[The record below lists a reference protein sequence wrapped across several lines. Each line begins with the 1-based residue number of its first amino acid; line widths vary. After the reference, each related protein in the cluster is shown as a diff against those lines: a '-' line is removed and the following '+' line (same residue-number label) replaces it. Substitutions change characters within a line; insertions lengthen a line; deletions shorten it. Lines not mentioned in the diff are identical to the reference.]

1 MTHTLDIKHVA
12 IVVEDIQKSL
22 RFWQD
27 ILGLQVSRIEEV
39 PDQQSVVAFLDSGA
53 IQVELVEP
61 TTDDSGV
68 ARFLQKRGP
77 GLHHVCFEVDDLDQ
91 SLEHLRSHGVRLIE
105 DDSTRGIGGKRVAF
119 IHPESTEGVLVE
131 LFEAVSDNR

>member
-1 MTHTLDIKHVA
+1 MTHILGIKHVA
-12 IVVEDIQKSL
+12 VVVEDIQESL

-27 ILGLQVSRIEEV
+27 ILGLQVSAIEEV
-39 PDQQSVVAFLDSGA
+39 PDQDSVVAFLDTGA

-61 TTDDSGV
+61 TKDDSGL
-68 ARFLQKRGP
+68 ARFLRKRGP
-77 GLHHVCFEVDDLDQ
+77 GLHHVCFEVGDLEQ

-105 DDSTRGIGGKRVAF
+105 DASPHGVGGKRVAF

-131 LFEAVSDNR
+131 LYEMAS

>member
-1 MTHTLDIKHVA
+1 MTHILGIKHVA
-12 IVVEDIQKSL
+12 IVVEDIQESL
-22 RFWQD
+22 HFWQD
-27 ILGLQVSRIEEV
+27 VLGLQVAHIEEV
-39 PDQQSVVAFLDSGA
+39 PDQQSVVAFLDTGA

-77 GLHHVCFEVDDLDQ
+77 GLHHLCFEVDDLEQ

-105 DDSTRGIGGKRVAF
+105 DASRHGVGGKQVAF
-119 IHPESTEGVLVE
+119 IHPESTKGVLVE
-131 LFEAVSDNR
+131 LYEMTS